1 MKKLLTMVV
10 IGLSL
15 SGFAFADDGNV
26 PEFKSTMG
34 QPYDGQTLGRAG
46 YPEPT
51 PTINMEAVAS
61 ELGSMQD
68 ALDANG

>member
-34 QPYDGQTLGRAG
+34 QSHDGTTLGRAG
-46 YPEPT
+46 FPEPT
-51 PTINMEAVAS
+51 PTINMEAFAS
-61 ELGSMQD
+61 ELDPMQD
-68 ALDANG
+68 SLDANS

>member
-34 QPYDGQTLGRAG
+34 QSYDGTTLGRAG
-46 YPEPT
+46 FPEPT
-51 PTINMEAVAS
+51 PTISMEAVAS
-61 ELGSMQD
+61 ELDSAQD
-68 ALDANG
+68 SLDANS

>member
-10 IGLSL
+10 ISLSL

-34 QPYDGQTLGRAG
+34 QPYDGTVLGRAG
-46 YPEPT
+46 HPEPT
-51 PTINMEAVAS
+51 PTINIEAVAS
-61 ELGSMQD
+61 ELGSVQD
-68 ALDANG
+68 ALDANS